1 MKANNDQEYIRFN
14 VYFLNVGFSNETI
27 FNTYPINELYS
38 SRRSQDGKE
47 KGRKV
52 NQYDKKLNET
62 RKVALS
68 SHLS

>member
-1 MKANNDQEYIRFN
+1 MKTKYFGFN

-38 SRRSQDGKE
+38 SRRWLKGKDE
-47 KGRKV
+47 ERKV